1 MAYMAASSKEDIYMG
16 WGAEAVGLDVQIAII
31 PWQSPENEPAD
42 GDYHDATWDGSE
54 ARLLIGA
61 GTDVVLTPGQ
71 YVVWG
76 RLTAGTRR
84 PVRRSGLLTIG
95 TP

>member
-1 MAYMAASSKEDIYMG
+1 MAYMAASSTEDIYIS
-16 WGAEAVGLDVQIAII
+16 WGSEATGLPVQIAII
-31 PWQSPENEPAD
+31 PLTSPENEPTDA
-42 GDYHDATWDGSE
+42 DYHDATRDGTD